1 MDARQ
6 LKDKKICSIET
17 VSKSDLVDIQTVKID
32 SALTD
37 PERMFR
43 YLEQIRNPY
52 CFLCGDTPVGISFAD
67 EQQDLSIALIHYFCT
82 LK

>member
-1 MDARQ
+1 MDAQ
-6 LKDKKICSIET
+6 QFKDKTTYSIEN

-37 PERMFR
+37 SERMFR

-67 EQQDLSIALIHYFCT
+67 EQQELSTVLIHYFCT

>member
-1 MDARQ
+1 MDAQ
-6 LKDKKICSIET
+6 QFKDKTTYSIEN

-37 PERMFR
+37 SERMFR
-43 YLEQIRNPY
+43 NLEQIRNPY

-67 EQQDLSIALIHYFCT
+67 EQQELSTVLIHYFCT

>member
-1 MDARQ
+1 MDAQ
-6 LKDKKICSIET
+6 QFKDKTTYSIEN

-37 PERMFR
+37 SERMFR

-67 EQQDLSIALIHYFCT
+67 EQQELSTVIIHYFCT

>member
-1 MDARQ
+1 MDAQ
-6 LKDKKICSIET
+6 QFKDKTTYSIEN

-37 PERMFR
+37 SERMLR

-67 EQQDLSIALIHYFCT
+67 EQQELSTVLIHYFCT

>member
-1 MDARQ
+1 MDAQ
-6 LKDKKICSIET
+6 QFKDKTTYSIEN

-37 PERMFR
+37 SERMFR

-67 EQQDLSIALIHYFCT
+67 EQQELSTVLIHYFVT

>member
-1 MDARQ
+1 MDAQ
-6 LKDKKICSIET
+6 QFKDKTTYSIEN

-37 PERMFR
+37 SERMFR

-52 CFLCGDTPVGISFAD
+52 CFVYFSFSVIFSFLAIF
-67 EQQDLSIALIHYFCT
+67 EVLQCAFLIFHVFQ
-82 LK
+82 